1 MLCKDPLGR
10 SCGFSFQEVSGRV
23 QNPLKL
29 SVVNLN
35 FDVIF
40 IMFKATTGN
49 AVEDYEYNAN
59 KWIVLYYWPK
69 SKFLWRNN
77 NNINEEQIQ
86 MGLV

>member
-1 MLCKDPLGR
+1 MHAVQRPAGKVMWLFVPG
-10 SCGFSFQEVSGRV
+10 SFWTGSKT
-23 QNPLKL
+23 LKL

-59 KWIVLYYWPK
+59 K
-69 SKFLWRNN
+69 
-77 NNINEEQIQ
+77 
-86 MGLV
+86 